1 MAKKLSFREDS
12 RKKLVEGINIVANA
26 VKITLGPKGRNVV
39 LERAYGAPEIV
50 NDGVTIARD
59 IVLEDPEMNVGAKLV
74 QEVAQKSDNKAGDGT
89 TTSTL
94 MTQEIVNQGIRVV
107 AAGANP
113 VSLRNGVIHAAS
125 KLAAEVLRLAKPVTN
140 NADLL
145 SIATIASNSASMGAI
160 IAKAYEK
167 IGDTGSTVVEES
179 QTLIDEIEFTEGLTI
194 DRGFLSPYFV
204 KDAERQI
211 SGGYGP
217 PSAPDGHNLP
227 ASNDAGQAA
236 QQARFLQDEGAAAAR
251 VSEAA
256 IGAEPFPGGQ

>member
-1 MAKKLSFREDS
+1 MAKKVSFREDS

-39 LERAYGAPEIV
+39 LERNYGSPEIV

-74 QEVAQKSDNKAGDGT
+74 IEVASKSDNKAGDGT

-113 VSLRNGVIHAAS
+113 ISLRKGISAAT
-125 KLAAEVLRLAKPVTN
+125 AALTAKIRKLAKPISGN
-140 NADLL
+140 SDLL

-160 IAKAYEK
+160 IAKAYERV
-167 IGDTGSTVVEES
+167 GETGSTVVEES
-179 QTLIDEIEFTEGLTI
+179 QTLTDEVEFTEGLTI
-194 DRGFLSPYFV
+194 DRGYLSPYFV
-204 KDAERQI
+204 KDTERQI
-211 SGGYGP
+211 CEMTNP
-217 PSAPDGHNLP
+217 
-227 ASNDAGQAA
+227 
-236 QQARFLQDEGAAAAR
+236 R
-251 VSEAA
+251 VLVT
-256 IGAEPFPGGQ
+256 GRQYLHFCVEPIK